1 MIILQLFDI
10 KVCQESLSILY
21 YFSSLFLEIISSH
34 YLYCSVTKLSP
45 FLQGWQRRRK
55 RFVHLMQKTHL
66 LHSFILTCYSWL
78 PHDCM
83 LIEISQNYRFVCLFA
98 FKRKSY
104 PWDLLVI
111 FCSLI
116 LKDQRNLI
124 SISFAFCT
132 SVIPLF
138 LALANF
144 QYCVC
149 YPLKKTFVS
158 AQKQHSFFPKRLIS
172 GINVINTVC

>member
-66 LHSFILTCYSWL
+66 LHSFILTCHSWL

-111 FCSLI
+111 LFSLI

-138 LALANF
+138 FSTYQLLIL
-144 QYCVC
+144 CV
-149 YPLKKTFVS
+149 LSFEKDVRISTKTT
-158 AQKQHSFFPKRLIS
+158 QFFS
-172 GINVINTVC
+172 